1 MSDHSN
7 EEQTIERESDFNNF
21 NTNGNIKPSDHSDP
35 TRRQFLRQASLVGS
49 SIALGASP
57 GLAADAQPDKSLLTE
72 TVPLP
77 TDALPVRMGTDASD
91 PGPSNTL
98 LVAQNPNAYL
108 PPASDHGEVPSF
120 RHSFSLM
127 HRRIQGGG
135 WTRQVNVEDFPISK
149 EIAGVNMRL
158 TAGGVCELH
167 WHMADEWA
175 LMLTGNARLTAIDL
189 EGRSYVKDVTAG
201 DLWYFPAGIP
211 HSIQGLGPDGCE
223 FLLVFD
229 DGKFSEGNTTLLTDW
244 GKHTPREVVA
254 KNWNVGEAALMP
266 IEKLPPEG
274 KYIFQAAVPG
284 PLEQDRQAAAGSKPR
299 SPIAFDFKMRAMLPT
314 KTTRSGE
321 VRVIDSRN
329 FPVSTRI
336 AAAYVILKPGGLRE
350 LHWHP
355 NADEW
360 QYYVQGKGRMTLFVN
375 GGKAR
380 TADFTAS
387 DVGYVPR
394 TLGHYIENTGD
405 TDLIF
410 LEMFK
415 ADRFQDL
422 SLNDWITHTPPELI
436 LQHLE
441 ISPATLNAIPN
452 GKNDILPK

>member
-1 MSDHSN
+1 MTDHNNSEAASQPFN
-7 EEQTIERESDFNNF
+7 EGGEHRHEPTVADAANNH
-21 NTNGNIKPSDHSDP
+21 DA
-35 TRRQFLRQASLVGS
+35 TRRQFLKQAGITGAGL
-49 SIALGASP
+49 ALGAA
-57 GLAADAQPDKSLLTE
+57 GGQAANAQTS
-72 TVPLP
+72 
-77 TDALPVRMGTDASD
+77 GTGAAGSARAAESVHADPNAGD
-91 PGPSNTL
+91 PGPSNPL
-98 LVAQNPNAYL
+98 LAAQNPDAYL

-120 RHSFSLM
+120 WHSFSLM

-135 WTRQVNVEDFPISK
+135 WTRQVNVQDFPLSK

-158 TAGGVCELH
+158 TAGGVRELH
-167 WHMADEWA
+167 WHKADEWA

-189 EGRSYVKDVTAG
+189 EGRSYVNDVAAG

-229 DGKFSEGNTTLLTDW
+229 EGDFSEGNTTLLTDW
-244 GKHTPREVVA
+244 VKHTPREVVA
-254 KNWNVGEAALMP
+254 KNWNVAAPSLTP
-266 IEKLPPEG
+266 LDRLPQEG

-284 PLEQDRQAAAGSKPR
+284 PLDQDRQAAASAKPR
-299 SPIAFDFKMRAMLPT
+299 SPVAFEFRMRAMPPT
-314 KTTRSGE
+314 TATRMGE
-321 VRVIDSRN
+321 VRIIDSRN
-329 FPVSTRI
+329 FPVAAHI
-336 AAAYVILKPGGLRE
+336 AAAYVIIKPGGLRE
-350 LHWHP
+350 MHWHP

-360 QYYVQGKGRMTLFVN
+360 QYYVQGKGRMTLFIN

-405 TDLIF
+405 TDLIY

-422 SLNDWITHTPPELI
+422 SLNDWITHTPPELVR
-436 LQHLE
+436 QHLE
-441 ISPATLNAIPN
+441 ISPPTLAAIPK
-452 GKNDILPK
+452 GKHDLLPE

>member
-1 MSDHSN
+1 MTDHEN
-7 EEQTIERESDFNNF
+7 TDTENNYKEQATASATEPYDAA
-21 NTNGNIKPSDHSDP
+21 
-35 TRRQFLRQASLVGS
+35 RRQFLRQAGMAGAG
-49 SIALGASP
+49 IALSAAP
-57 GLAADAQPDKSLLTE
+57 GLAAGAQANAPSSTAQRPQSAPQGRSGHDAN
-72 TVPLP
+72 
-77 TDALPVRMGTDASD
+77 D
-91 PGPSNTL
+91 PGPSNPTL
-98 LVAQNPNAYL
+98 TAQNPDAYL
-108 PPASDHGEVPSF
+108 PPSTDHGEVPSF
-120 RHSFSLM
+120 WHSFSIM

-158 TAGGVCELH
+158 TAGGVRELH
-167 WHMADEWA
+167 WHKANEWA
-175 LMLTGNARLTAIDL
+175 LMLTGSARLTAIDL
-189 EGRSYVKDVTAG
+189 EGRSYVNDVTAG

-229 DGKFSEGNTTLLTDW
+229 DGMFSEGNTTLLTDW
-244 GKHTPREVVA
+244 VKHTPREVVA
-254 KNWNVGEAALMP
+254 KNWNVGEAALAP
-266 IEKLPPEG
+266 LDKLPHEG
-274 KYIFQAAVPG
+274 KYIFQAALPG
-284 PLEQDRQAAAGSKPR
+284 PLEQDRQAAARTKER
-299 SPIAFDFKMRAMLPT
+299 SPIAFDFKMRALPPT
-314 KTTRSGE
+314 TITRSGE
-321 VRVIDSRN
+321 ARIIDARN
-329 FPVSTRI
+329 FPVSTHI
-336 AAAYVILKPGGLRE
+336 AAAYVTLKPGGLRE
-350 LHWHP
+350 MHWHP

-360 QYYVQGKGRMTLFVN
+360 QYYVQGKGRMTLFLN

-422 SLNDWITHTPPELI
+422 SLNDWIAHTPPELI

-441 ISPATLNAIPN
+441 ISPATLAAIP
-452 GKNDILPK
+452 KEKRDILPG